1 MDYFSK
7 EEIAA
12 VKKALSDISGVS
24 IDLYSYKTQDEQLR
38 TFFDKAKLWRVI
50 ERIIS
55 ALYIRRLLERKM
67 FLHDSEGNDC
77 LVVTREEWE
86 GK

>member
-24 IDLYSYKTQDEQLR
+24 IDLHSYKTQDEQLR